1 MTIRRKLLTATFA
14 AVTLGAAAMAT
25 TTQAQ
30 AFPMQGWGGHGGN
43 LGAIQR
49 HHGFHRGC
57 CRGGGFG
64 RGLGTGLAIGFG
76 MALLNEAIA
85 AARQQPEPQPQAQPW
100 SGYGYNHTTGAAAAG
115 FGLANG
121 TRVYV
126 ANRATGNPRIEFNP
140 NGNKPPKK
148 PKAPKGPRKPWSG
161 SSTDTRTGV
170 TTTVVGHANGTRT
183 VIQTDAQGNVMST
196 QLRR

>member
-1 MTIRRKLLTATFA
+1 MTTRSKLLTATFA
-14 AVTLGAAAMAT
+14 ALTLGVAAMT
-25 TTQAQ
+25 TASQAQ
-30 AFPMQGWGGHGGN
+30 AFPMQGWGGQGGN
-43 LGAIQR
+43 FVQR

-64 RGLGTGLAIGFG
+64 RGLGTGLAIGVG
-76 MALLNEAIA
+76 MAILNEAIA
-85 AARQQPEPQPQAQPW
+85 AAARPQAQPW
-100 SGYGYNHTTGAAAAG
+100 SGHGYNHTTGAAAFGVGTAG
-115 FGLANG
+115 G
-121 TRVYV
+121 TRLYV
-126 ANRATGNPRIEFNP
+126 ANPATGNPRIEFDP

-148 PKAPKGPRKPWSG
+148 PIKPKKPRKPWSG

-170 TTTVVGHANGTRT
+170 TTTVVGHPNGTRT